1 MSINVRFAPSPTG
14 NLHVG
19 GLRTALYNY
28 LYAKGQNGRI
38 ILRIEDTDQS
48 REVDGVVNQLMS
60 TLDIM
65 KIQFD
70 ESPKY
75 EGDCG
80 PYFQSQ
86 RLDLYK
92 QHIENLVDK
101 GFAYPCFCSSSRLDD
116 LRRKNQALKLST
128 KYDRHCL
135 SLTKDE
141 IREKSST
148 SSHVIRLKVPNSKPI
163 IFNDLVRNKIQFNTA
178 EIDDQ
183 ILLKSDGFPTYHLAN
198 VVDDYHMGITHVI
211 RGEEWLSSTPKHIL
225 LYNAFGWEVP
235 QFAHVPLLLNPD
247 KSKLSKRQGDVAV
260 EDYLKK
266 GTLPEA
272 LINFVALLGWNPGD
286 NREIFSLDELMS
298 EFSLERI
305 HMSGAVFNQD
315 KLSWMNNQY
324 LKNLPLNKVV
334 EYARPF
340 ITLAINTDDEK
351 FNKVINFA
359 RHRVAYLTELDNEIR
374 YFYNHDLSEHS
385 DNKILNNESSQLLF
399 RFWVNE
405 LSKKDAWTTILLE
418 GLISKTNEELN
429 IKGKDLF
436 FPMRLAIYGECKGP
450 DIPTIYNILGH
461 NEIIAR
467 LNSVIKG

>member
-1 MSINVRFAPSPTG
+1 MSISVRFAPSPTG

-38 ILRIEDTDQS
+38 VLRIEDTDQS
-48 REVDGVVNQLMS
+48 RKVDGAVNQLMS
-60 TLDIM
+60 ALDMM
-65 KIQFD
+65 KIEFD
-70 ESPKY
+70 ESPKH
-75 EGDCG
+75 EGDYG

-86 RLDLYK
+86 RLDIYK
-92 QHIENLVDK
+92 KHIEELVGK
-101 GFAYPCFCSSSRLDD
+101 GLAYPCFCSSDRLDD
-116 LRRKNQALKLST
+116 LRKKNQALKLAT
-128 KYDRHCL
+128 QYDRHCL

-141 IREKSST
+141 IIEKSST
-148 SSHVIRLKVPNSKPI
+148 SSHVIRLKVPNTEPI
-163 IFNDLVRNKIQFNTA
+163 IFNDIVRKKIKFNA
-178 EIDDQ
+178 EEIDDQ

-225 LYNAFGWEVP
+225 LYNAFGWDVP

-260 EDYLKK
+260 EDYLTK

-286 NREIFSLDELMS
+286 NREIFSLDQLIS

-305 HMSGAVFNQD
+305 HMSGAVFNQE
-315 KLSWMNNQY
+315 KLSWMNSQY
-324 LKNLPLNKVV
+324 LKNLPLHEVV
-334 EYARPF
+334 GYAKPF
-340 ITLAINTDDEK
+340 ITLDIKTDDEK
-351 FNKVINFA
+351 FNQVINFA
-359 RHRVAYLTELDNEIR
+359 RNRVSYLNELDDEIR
-374 YFYNHDLSEHS
+374 YFYNHDLDEHS
-385 DNKILNNESSQLLF
+385 DNQILNNASSQLLF
-399 RFWVNE
+399 RFWVDE
-405 LSKKDAWTTILLE
+405 LSKKDKWNTILLE
-418 GLISKTNEELN
+418 SLISKTNDELD

-461 NEIIAR
+461 NEIISR